1 MNWSY
6 VEPGFITEKVLA
18 GRPVLLTVESFT
30 ETDTDAA
37 QAYADEI
44 WNWLVA
50 NRSHIDD
57 IAPAIVSLKN
67 AHWLEVNE
75 APATVE
81 EILPQLQNVAAVYAQ
96 QNEGVLI
103 YYDVGEMFADNSVVI
118 MLSPEFQF
126 RGIQIM

>member
-18 GRPVLLTVESFT
+18 GRPVLLTVEPFAET
-30 ETDTDAA
+30 EADAA

-81 EILPQLQNVAAVYAQ
+81 EILPQLQHVAAVYAQ
-96 QNEGVLI
+96 QNEGALT
-103 YYDVGEMFADNSVVI
+103 YYDVGEMFAGNSVVI
-118 MLSPEFQF
+118 MLSPELEF

>member
-1 MNWSY
+1 MDWSY

-18 GRPVLLTVESFT
+18 GRPVLLTVESFA

-75 APATVE
+75 EPATVE

-103 YYDVGEMFADNSVVI
+103 YYDVGEMFAGNSVVI

>member
-18 GRPVLLTVESFT
+18 GRPVLLTVEPFT
-30 ETDTDAA
+30 EAEADAA

-44 WNWLVA
+44 WNWLLA
-50 NRSHIDD
+50 NGSHVDD

-75 APATVE
+75 EPARHRE
-81 EILPQLQNVAAVYAQ
+81 R
-96 QNEGVLI
+96 
-103 YYDVGEMFADNSVVI
+103 
-118 MLSPEFQF
+118 SPAHSPFFDRRREAS
-126 RGIQIM
+126 

>member
-44 WNWLVA
+44 WNLLVA

-103 YYDVGEMFADNSVVI
+103 YYDVGEMFAGNSVVI
-118 MLSPEFQF
+118 MLSPELEF